1 MHLNSHAIHARCSEA
16 TDGAPRPSYLLY
28 LLAESGGGHNPT
40 AEVRVRGG
48 VACAEMLVLKY
59 GEVLL
64 MGRVPVERSQ

>member
-1 MHLNSHAIHARCSEA
+1 MQFLQYEIVLFTKLPEGSVR
-16 TDGAPRPSYLLY
+16 
-28 LLAESGGGHNPT
+28 